1 MIKIALGVTIGGC
14 MAMMFPD
21 QAASLYDIIRGTL
34 NEGGQAVVEA
44 TQNG

>member
-1 MIKIALGVTIGGC
+1 MIKIALGVLIGRS

-21 QAASLYDIIRGTL
+21 VAASAYELIRGTL

-44 TQNG
+44 TQ